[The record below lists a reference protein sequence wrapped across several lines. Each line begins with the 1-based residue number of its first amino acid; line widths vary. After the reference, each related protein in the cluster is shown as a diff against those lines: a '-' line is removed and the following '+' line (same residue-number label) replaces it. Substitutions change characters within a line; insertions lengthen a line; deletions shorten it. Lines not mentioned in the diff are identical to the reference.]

1 MDRETPLVIL
11 LLSIALACTSLEEK
25 AIRCDQHCISK
36 GEKESW
42 LKENKHC
49 VCGNPEDPDKPI
61 FKVRSNKLKGD
72 VLIDKKPIYYE
83 QE

>member
-1 MDRETPLVIL
+1 MIFFTL
-11 LLSIALACTSLEEK
+11 LYASLHSFGCSAVEEK

-49 VCGNPEDPDKPI
+49 ICGNPEEPDKPI
-61 FKVRSNKLKGD
+61 FKVKSNKLKGS
-72 VLIDKKPIYYE
+72 VIIDKKEFPDD
-83 QE
+83 